1 MFIFSFGTSFQD
13 TYCLLFRC
21 ICNPSQSISLN
32 ARLTKDKIF
41 SNLKINFAVDTAS
54 GELKNI
60 TPHYWATGGCPPSSS
75 TVSKTV
81 TAQPYLLTLVSHSGK
96 VNSPPWLRPR
106 VAPPSQLFNS
116 WIQSIFHFI
125 SFALFH
131 HCFACGGD
139 VVHSAPTSYIYSWKK
154 SLLKFN
160 MVSRRMRSEIQTK
173 IHFLMFKLR

>member
-1 MFIFSFGTSFQD
+1 MLGW
-13 TYCLLFRC
+13 
-21 ICNPSQSISLN
+21 
-32 ARLTKDKIF
+32 
-41 SNLKINFAVDTAS
+41 LKIKYSQISRSTLLWILPGVNKRISPLT
-54 GELKNI
+54 
-60 TPHYWATGGCPPSSS
+60 TRGCPPSSS

-139 VVHSAPTSYIYSWKK
+139 VVHRAPTSYIYSWKK

-160 MVSRRMRSEIQTK
+160 TVSRRMRSEIQTK